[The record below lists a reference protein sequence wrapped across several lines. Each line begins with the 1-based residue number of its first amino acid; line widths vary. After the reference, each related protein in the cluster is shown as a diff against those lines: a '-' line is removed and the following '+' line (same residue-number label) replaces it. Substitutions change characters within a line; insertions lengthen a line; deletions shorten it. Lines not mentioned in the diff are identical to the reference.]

1 MKEFRMSD
9 EQTTSELVHVMREK
23 ARHKQNLAGDQW
35 GDGWCDDAADRLEAL
50 QARVDALEEALG
62 RLHENMNSIQ
72 LSDKTGEYAHGERR
86 HSDHKEIALSKR
98 WMSPRELAQVSQILI
113 AKQLRKETP

>member
-1 MKEFRMSD
+1 MSD

-50 QARVDALEEALG
+50 QARVVVLEAACETA
-62 RLHENMNSIQ
+62 ENFMRGSLKDQKGNN
-72 LSDKTGEYAHGERR
+72 DE
-86 HSDHKEIALSKR
+86 
-98 WMSPRELAQVSQILI
+98 QV
-113 AKQLRKETP
+113 